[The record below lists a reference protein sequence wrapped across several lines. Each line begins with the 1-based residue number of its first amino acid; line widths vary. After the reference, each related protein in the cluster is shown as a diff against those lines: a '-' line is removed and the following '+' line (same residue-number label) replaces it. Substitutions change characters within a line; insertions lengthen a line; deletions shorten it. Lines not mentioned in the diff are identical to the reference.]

1 MTEKD
6 AKYYT
11 NLGIEKTNNG
21 DFEGA
26 IKDFEKS
33 EELLPTWALTPFSK
47 AIAYHN
53 MKELEKAFEAYTRA
67 IEIDEKMI
75 DAYYN
80 RAHVVLLFENLEEKG
95 LKQALSDLQ
104 KAIELD
110 EQFVDAFYYSAV
122 VKMKLKDYQGAVEDL
137 DKVLSIEPE
146 AIHSRA
152 LKKLLLQKY
161 LKQEK

>member
-1 MTEKD
+1 MEEKD

-11 NLGIEKTNNG
+11 NSGIEKTNNG
-21 DFEGA
+21 DFKGA

-33 EELLPTWALTPFSK
+33 EELFPDWALTHFSK

-53 MKELEKAFEAYTRA
+53 MKELEKAFEAYTKA
-67 IEIDEKMI
+67 IEIDNKMV

-80 RAHVVLLFENLEEKG
+80 RAHVVLLFDNLEEKG

-110 EQFVDAFYYSAV
+110 ENFVDALYYSAV
-122 VKMKLKDYQGAVEDL
+122 TKMKLKDYQGAVNDL
-137 DKVLSIEPE
+137 DRVLEIEPE

-161 LKQEK
+161 LK

>member
-11 NLGIEKTNNG
+11 NSGIDKTNHS
-21 DFEGA
+21 DFQGA
-26 IKDFEKS
+26 IKDFEKA
-33 EELLPTWALTPFSK
+33 EELLPDWALTHFSK
-47 AIAYHN
+47 AIAYHHL
-53 MKELEKAFEAYTRA
+53 KQLEKAFESYTKA
-67 IEIDEKMI
+67 IELDGKMI

-80 RAHVVLLFENLEEKG
+80 RAHTVLLFDNLEEKG

-104 KAIELD
+104 TAIKLD
-110 EQFVDAFYYSAV
+110 EKFVDALYYSAV
-122 VKMKLKDYQGAVEDL
+122 VKMKLKDYKGAVSDL
-137 DKVLSIEPE
+137 DKVIAIEPD

-152 LKKLLLQKY
+152 LKKLILQKY